1 MSSHP
6 RACSHQPGNHY
17 GPNCGSTVASVGLLL
32 SVGVLPVA
40 GQGSPI
46 HVDSVPEVRLQE
58 VMRWD
63 LNDAPMARAPTS
75 LTDPGDGSIF
85 VVSGS
90 DAAVFAF
97 DAAGAFLGSLGRRGR
112 GPGEFQAI
120 TTVGMHSDTLWVG
133 DLLLGR
139 ITRFLK
145 DGSVWETITPS
156 GTAARAQG
164 IPGPGAYVKRSPEG
178 SVIGTRL
185 QTMGQADPT
194 GRELEFWWCWDP
206 STEVVD
212 TLISRQVRP
221 HSFRVPVENLT
232 TRIPEPLGGS
242 PGAIDFSGAAE
253 FGLFAQGYA
262 EGSEGRI
269 VAERLYCGGRRDT
282 SFVAAYNPKPVT
294 DADVEAGAKGAMAD
308 FERRMSSVPGGAA
321 RPPRGMERQI
331 RRLMHVPE
339 HHKTVWELRQGQYG
353 AIWMSRGPPYDYGTH
368 EGVTWLIALDGF
380 GPMGY
385 VNLDFRQRPLNVSP
399 EFVWLREPDPTQL
412 TLGHIVK
419 YRIVWQ

>member
-1 MSSHP
+1 MSMSGELVSSGIM
-6 RACSHQPGNHY
+6 RRDAVSTFVAHQSGNHY

-112 GPGEFQAI
+112 GPGEFQALA
-120 TTVGMHSDTLWVG
+120 TVGMHSDTLWVG

-178 SVIGTRL
+178 SVIGSRL

-206 STEVVD
+206 TTEVVD

-221 HSFRVPVENLT
+221 HSSRVPVENLT
-232 TRIPEPLGGS
+232 TRMPEPLGGS
-242 PGAIDFSGAAE
+242 PGAMAA
-253 FGLFAQGYA
+253 
-262 EGSEGRI
+262 
-269 VAERLYCGGRRDT
+269 
-282 SFVAAYNPKPVT
+282 
-294 DADVEAGAKGAMAD
+294 

-339 HHKTVWELRQGQYG
+339 HHRTVWELRQGQYG
-353 AIWMSRGPPYDYGTH
+353 AIWMSRGAPYDYGTH

-399 EFVWLREPDPTQL
+399 ECVWLREPDPTQL
-412 TLGHIVK
+412 TLGHVVK